1 MTELEGTLTT
11 VSWEEER
18 YDAAPGQPKFT
29 HARVVHELAGAITGE
44 ASMCYLMVYRPDESA
59 SFVGLATVT
68 GTVEGRNGSFV
79 MQDIG
84 TFENGVARGRWIV
97 VPGLGSG
104 AFADVR
110 GDGHFASDG
119 SSATYRLELSSSGR
133 ASGRGI

>member
-29 HARVVHELAGAITGE
+29 HARVVHELTGAINGE

-68 GTVEGRNGSFV
+68 GSIGGRDGSFV
-79 MQDIG
+79 MQDVG
-84 TFENGVARGRWIV
+84 TFENGVAKSRWTV
-97 VPGLGSG
+97 LPGLGSG
-104 AFADVR
+104 AFVGVR
-110 GDGHFASDG
+110 GDGHFAAGHDQ
-119 SSATYRLELSSSGR
+119 ATYRLDVEWL
-133 ASGRGI
+133 